1 MGLLFSQQSCSVP
14 MTLTGFLGLVGGDPE
29 TLSMYL
35 KMTQLRYDK
44 TAIKPGLSVS
54 KPVFF
59 LTASQAEI

>member
-1 MGLLFSQQSCSVP
+1 